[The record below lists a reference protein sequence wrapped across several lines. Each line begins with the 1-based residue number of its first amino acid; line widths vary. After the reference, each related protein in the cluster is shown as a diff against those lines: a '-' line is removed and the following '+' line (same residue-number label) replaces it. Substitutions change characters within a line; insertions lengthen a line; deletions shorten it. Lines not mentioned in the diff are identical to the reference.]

1 MPLPSLPAAG
11 RNKELKLSNGVYEKL
26 LSARQSFR
34 LFLER
39 FFRKVVGGEESFVLL
54 MGLILFIE
62 RKFDRRKGVG
72 F

>member
-1 MPLPSLPAAG
+1 M
-11 RNKELKLSNGVYEKL
+11 RFWIYEKL
-26 LSARQSFR
+26 

-39 FFRKVVGGEESFVLL
+39 FFQKVVGGEQSLVFL